1 MNEILIDLIRK
12 VRHLIGRQAHD
23 LAGRFGLE
31 VRKAQELD
39 LQIRKLQAITNPETK
54 LRAAERLV
62 RLHTE
67 HPKPHFALMQCYHRL
82 SDNRQFEQ
90 MDRCAE
96 VLREWLVRTRL
107 AELAMEFIW
116 PGMVVGSFGNHYA
129 IEGLLR
135 ANQYGLRP
143 ARKPFLLL
151 PENAQLRNPALFSY
165 FEPHLHVVRDGEAI
179 QALKQLESLLTL
191 PLGICLPLN
200 DGCPFLDFA
209 ANRAE
214 MEREKQGLDTAFFT
228 LSDHH
233 REMGKKALE
242 KLGLPGD
249 AWYVTLHVREPGYR
263 GETREN
269 TRENWRNAN
278 PLDYVK
284 ACKAVT
290 RAGGWVFRMGDPS
303 MTPLP
308 PMPQVIDYALHE
320 IRCDWMD
327 VFLGA
332 TCRFLIGTGSG
343 YYHIP
348 AFFGVPC
355 MLTNFP
361 GFVPYYGMRNQDLY
375 LPRWLKKIQF
385 EKPVTFEEFMSP
397 QVSMYWSMKSFRDGG
412 LHWVQNTPEE
422 LEAATKEMLERTDG
436 GPSSTI
442 PDDDLQQRFKV
453 TAEACG
459 LKYGG
464 RPGKAFA
471 PISRDFLER
480 HADLL

>member
-1 MNEILIDLIRK
+1 
-12 VRHLIGRQAHD
+12 
-23 LAGRFGLE
+23 
-31 VRKAQELD
+31 
-39 LQIRKLQAITNPETK
+39 
-54 LRAAERLV
+54 
-62 RLHTE
+62 
-67 HPKPHFALMQCYHRL
+67 
-82 SDNRQFEQ
+82 
-90 MDRCAE
+90 
-96 VLREWLVRTRL
+96 
-107 AELAMEFIW
+107 
-116 PGMVVGSFGNHYA
+116 VGSLGNHYA
-129 IEGLLR
+129 IESLLK
-135 ANQYGLRP
+135 ANQCGLRS

-151 PENAQLRNPALFSY
+151 HRNAQLRNPALFEY

-179 QALKQLESLLTL
+179 QALKGLESHLAL
-191 PLGICLPLN
+191 PLGLGLPMN

-214 MEREKQGLDTAFFT
+214 MEREKQGLKPALFRLCDR
-228 LSDHH
+228 H
-233 REMGKKALE
+233 REMGLQAMK

-269 TRENWRNAN
+269 TKENWRNAN
-278 PLDYVK
+278 PLNYLK
-284 ACKAVT
+284 ACESVT

-471 PISRDFLER
+471 PISRDFLAR
-480 HADLL
+480 HADLLEIVD